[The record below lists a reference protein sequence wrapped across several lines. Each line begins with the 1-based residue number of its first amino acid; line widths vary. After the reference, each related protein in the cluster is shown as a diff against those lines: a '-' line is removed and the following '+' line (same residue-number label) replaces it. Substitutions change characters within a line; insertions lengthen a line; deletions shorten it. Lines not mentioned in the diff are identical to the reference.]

1 MKKERMTALGSGL
14 EELTRSECTTAG
26 KRKRLLELLQVVAE
40 AHLVTLHPQRDREE
54 SMDEAYLYADAT
66 GAACYLEG
74 KAMLSML
81 SSDPVEFRRFN
92 RGTLLQGRLPYGDS
106 AFSRLKLDHPWIRRL
121 SDHFQLASAL
131 LLTLEIATGKNYV
144 LAFYSRFSGRYTD
157 LDVDAFE
164 PFLGLIIKAVAS
176 AGDSKEL
183 STQPKHSSPKR
194 AHTETELRQEIVGSG
209 AAVQQ
214 IVEQLKILA
223 PSDTTVLIYGETGT
237 GKERIARGIHQ
248 MSIRCDRPLVT
259 VNCAALPANLIE
271 SELFGY
277 EKGAFTGAIERRI
290 GKFEQAKG
298 GTIFLDEIGEL
309 PCELQVKLLRVL
321 QEKEIERLGGHQ
333 TIPLDVRIVAATNRQ
348 LGQEVEKGIF
358 RRDLFYRLNTFPIT
372 VPALRDRKEDIPEL
386 AAHFIRRYSSELGKP
401 TRSLSVHALEQ
412 LSNYDWPGNV
422 RELEHL
428 IERAVLLSKQ
438 VEIGRVDLP
447 EVGRARA
454 ERKQERALW
463 MTMEEMERDYIL
475 EVLQKC
481 KGKIAGQNNAA
492 EILGMPIS
500 TLYSRMLKLGIRKK
514 EQKAQTQG
522 WTNRSYEYASA

>member
-1 MKKERMTALGSGL
+1 
-14 EELTRSECTTAG
+14 
-26 KRKRLLELLQVVAE
+26 
-40 AHLVTLHPQRDREE
+40 
-54 SMDEAYLYADAT
+54 
-66 GAACYLEG
+66 
-74 KAMLSML
+74 
-81 SSDPVEFRRFN
+81 
-92 RGTLLQGRLPYGDS
+92 
-106 AFSRLKLDHPWIRRL
+106 
-121 SDHFQLASAL
+121 
-131 LLTLEIATGKNYV
+131 LEISPGKSYV
-144 LAFYSRFSGRYTD
+144 LTCYSSLGGRYSAS
-157 LDVDAFE
+157 DVEALESFVD
-164 PFLGLIIKAVAS
+164 PIIKAIAS
-176 AGDSKEL
+176 AWASIDL
-183 STQPKHSSPKR
+183 SPQPTQNCAKV
-194 AHTETELRQEIVGSG
+194 AQTESELRQGIIGSSG
-209 AAVQQ
+209 AIQQ
-214 IVEQLKILA
+214 IVDQLKILA
-223 PSDTTVLIYGETGT
+223 PSDTTVMIYGETGT

-259 VNCAALPANLIE
+259 VNCAALPASLIE

-333 TIPLDVRIVAATNRQ
+333 TIRLDVRVVAATNRQ
-348 LGQEVEKGIF
+348 LDQEVEKGIF

-386 AAHFIRRYSSELGKP
+386 AAHFIRRFSSELGKP
-401 TRSLSVHALEQ
+401 TRRLAVHALEQ

-428 IERAVLLSKQ
+428 IERAVLLSNE
-438 VEIGRVDLP
+438 VEIVRVDLP

-454 ERKQERALW
+454 ERKEQRALW

-475 EVLQKC
+475 EVLHKC

-514 EQKAQTQG
+514 EQKTQTQV
-522 WTNRSYEYASA
+522 WSTRSYEYASA